1 MASTQTNRGGAS
13 NDLLANYATHRG
25 VRDEMIGADGAVKPA
40 WRDLMKHLGE
50 LSTEGLA
57 HRFARGDQYLSEA
70 GVFYRQ
76 YDDTVSSEREWPLS
90 HIPVVLGESE
100 WAEIGAGLVQ
110 RADLLEYVVRDFY
123 GANDLVRSGQIPAA
137 LLGQNPAWLRPM
149 MGVQP
154 KSEPF
159 LNFLSFEIGRGPDGR
174 WWVISDIV
182 ESPTTTGFAIENR
195 VALSRVFPNFF
206 SNAHVHRIAGF
217 FQAIQQ
223 RLFDLRGKGAGQIA
237 MLSPGPMNQNYAEH
251 AYLARYLGLLLVEGE
266 DLIVTDGQAMVRTVS
281 GPKPISLL
289 WNRVPSAMIDPL
301 ELEAASLIGTPGLLD
316 ALRRRNLRMLNAEG
330 AGVLE
335 TRALMAFLPKIARKH
350 LGQPL
355 IMPNIATWWC
365 GHAAERD
372 HVIRHCEQMMV
383 GSAFSTVPLMADP
396 GTFVFDADKLGSFP
410 DHVMSLLQTSGREL
424 VGQETVTLSTTPVY
438 ENEQLVARPMC
449 LRVFLVRTADGWQM
463 MPGGYARV
471 SGGDDPKAL
480 AMQRGGKVADVWIVS
495 DTPVPQTSLLTPK
508 ADAPTRAFSEGALP
522 SRSADNLFW
531 VGRNVERAEFNVRL
545 FRAYFA
551 RVSDGVSPGAPILRY
566 IRKHLL
572 FGVTH
577 DAATMAERFETP
589 LYGALQA
596 ATKIGDRFSPD
607 GMKALKDIVQNV
619 DRLHG
624 IKVEPD
630 DILTESSL
638 LLRKITGFSGLV
650 HENMYRSHG
659 WRFLSLGISLE
670 RAAGMVRVLRQL
682 GRADAPEGALNLALE
697 LGDSIVSHRAR
708 FSVVADIGS
717 VFHMLAL
724 DANNPRSVRFHVT
737 RANQQIK
744 ELPGQTGGAVLGDV
758 ARRILLLETQ
768 LATVTTD
775 GLTTELF
782 DRIER
787 ELWALSDA
795 LTETFL
801 V

>member
-1 MASTQTNRGGAS
+1 MVSTQINRGGAS
-13 NDLLANYATHRG
+13 NDLLANYATQPG
-25 VRDEMIGADGAVKPA
+25 VRDEMIGADGGVKPA
-40 WRDLMKHLGE
+40 WRDLMEHLGG
-50 LSTEGLA
+50 LTTEGLA
-57 HRFARGDQYLSEA
+57 HRFARGDQYLSDA

-110 RADLLEYVVRDFY
+110 RADLLEYVIRDFY

-223 RLFDLRGKGAGQIA
+223 RLFDLRGKGTGQIA

-281 GPKPISLL
+281 GPKPLSLL

-301 ELEAASLIGTPGLLD
+301 ELEAGSLIGTPGLLD
-316 ALRRRNLRMLNAEG
+316 ALRRRNLRMFNVEG
-330 AGVLE
+330 AGILE
-335 TRALMAFLPKIARKH
+335 TRALMAFLPKIARKR

-355 IMPNIATWWC
+355 LMPNIATWWC

-372 HVIRHCEQMMV
+372 HVIKHCEQMMV

-396 GTFVFDADKLGSFP
+396 GTLVFDADKQGSFP
-410 DHVMSLLQTSGREL
+410 DHVMSLLQSSGREL

-438 ENEQLVARPMC
+438 ENNRLVARPMG
-449 LRVFLVRTADGWQM
+449 LRVFLVRTANGWEM

-471 SGGDDPKAL
+471 SGGNDPKAM

-508 ADAPTRAFSEGALP
+508 PDAPARAFSEGALP
-522 SRSADNLFW
+522 SRAADNLFW

-551 RVSDGVSPGAPILRY
+551 RVSDGISPDAPILHY

-589 LYGALQA
+589 LYQALQA

-682 GRADAPEGALNLALE
+682 GLKDAPEGALNLALE

-708 FSVVADIGS
+708 FSVVADNAS

-775 GLTTELF
+775 HLTPALF
-782 DRIER
+782 DQIER
-787 ELWALSDA
+787 DLWALSDA

>member
-1 MASTQTNRGGAS
+1 MASAHINTGTAG
-13 NDLLANYATHRG
+13 NDLLANYTTQPG
-25 VRDEMIGADGAVKPA
+25 VHDEMIGADGAVKPA
-40 WRDLMKHLGE
+40 WRDLMDHLGG
-50 LSTEGLA
+50 LSPEGLA
-57 HRFARGDQYLSEA
+57 HRFARGDQYLREA

-110 RADLLEYVVRDFY
+110 RADLLEHVIQDFY
-123 GANDLVRSGQIPAA
+123 GANDLVRTGQIPAA

-149 MGVQP
+149 MGAHP

-159 LNFLSFEIGRGPDGR
+159 LNFLSFEIGRGPDGK
-174 WWVISDIV
+174 WWVISDLV

-195 VALSRVFPNFF
+195 VALTRVFPNFF
-206 SNAHVHRIAGF
+206 SNANVHRIAGF

-223 RLFDLRGKGAGQIA
+223 RLFDLRGKGTGQIA
-237 MLSPGPMNQNYAEH
+237 MLSPGPMHQHYAEH

-266 DLIVTDGQAMVRTVS
+266 DLIVTEGQAMVRTVS
-281 GPKPISLL
+281 GPKPLSLL
-289 WNRVPSAMIDPL
+289 WNRVPAAMIDPL
-301 ELEAASLIGTPGLLD
+301 ELDAGSLIGTPGLLD
-316 ALRRRNLRMLNAEG
+316 ALRRRTLRTLNGEG

-372 HVIRHCEQMMV
+372 HVINHCEQMMV

-396 GTFVFDADKLGSFP
+396 GTFVFDADKQGSFP
-410 DHVMSLLQTSGREL
+410 DHVTKLLQTSGREL

-438 ENEQLVARPMC
+438 ENGRLVARPMC
-449 LRVFLVRTADGWQM
+449 LRVFLVRTAGGWQM
-463 MPGGYARV
+463 MHGGYARV
-471 SGGDDPKAL
+471 SGGNDPKAL
-480 AMQRGGKVADVWIVS
+480 AMQRGGQVADVWVVS
-495 DTPVPQTSLLTPK
+495 DRPVPQTSLLTPT
-508 ADAPTRAFSEGALP
+508 ADAPTRAFSEAALP
-522 SRSADNLFW
+522 SRAADNLFW

-551 RVSDGVSPGAPILRY
+551 RISDGVSPDAPILRY
-566 IRKHLL
+566 IRKRLMYD
-572 FGVTH
+572 VSA
-577 DAATMAERFETP
+577 DVAKIAERFETP
-589 LYGALQA
+589 LYQGLHA

-607 GMKALKDIVQNV
+607 GMKALKDIVQDV
-619 DRLHG
+619 DRLRAT
-624 IKVEPD
+624 KVEPD
-630 DILTESSL
+630 EVLSEISL

-659 WRFLSLGISLE
+659 WRFLSLGTSLE
-670 RAAGMVRVLRQL
+670 RAAGMVRVLREL
-682 GRADAPEGALNLALE
+682 GRADAPDGALNLALE

-708 FSVVADIGS
+708 FSVVADRAS

-724 DANNPRSVRFHVT
+724 DGNNPRSIRFHVS

-744 ELPGQTGGAVLGDV
+744 ELPGQTGGAVLGAV
-758 ARRILLLETQ
+758 AQRVLLLETQ
-768 LATVTTD
+768 LATVSTD
-775 GLTTELF
+775 KLTGAVF
-782 DRIER
+782 DQIEA

-795 LTETFL
+795 LTETYL

>member
-1 MASTQTNRGGAS
+1 MVSTQINRGGAS
-13 NDLLANYATHRG
+13 NDLLANYATQPG
-25 VRDEMIGADGAVKPA
+25 VRDEMIGADGGVKPA
-40 WRDLMKHLGE
+40 WRDLMEHLGG
-50 LSTEGLA
+50 LTTEGLA
-57 HRFARGDQYLSEA
+57 HRFARGDQYLSDA

-110 RADLLEYVVRDFY
+110 RADLLEYVIRDFY

-223 RLFDLRGKGAGQIA
+223 RLFDLRGKGTGQIA

-281 GPKPISLL
+281 GPKPLSLL

-301 ELEAASLIGTPGLLD
+301 ELEAGSLIGTPGLLD
-316 ALRRRNLRMLNAEG
+316 ALRRRNLRMFNVEG
-330 AGVLE
+330 AGILE
-335 TRALMAFLPKIARKH
+335 TRALMAFLPKIARKR

-355 IMPNIATWWC
+355 LMPNIATWWC

-372 HVIRHCEQMMV
+372 HVIKHCEQMMV

-396 GTFVFDADKLGSFP
+396 GTLVFDADKQGSFP
-410 DHVMSLLQTSGREL
+410 DHVMSLLQSSGREL

-438 ENEQLVARPMC
+438 ENNRLVARPMG
-449 LRVFLVRTADGWQM
+449 LRVFLVRTANGWEM

-471 SGGDDPKAL
+471 SGGNDPKAM

-508 ADAPTRAFSEGALP
+508 PDAPARAFSEGALP
-522 SRSADNLFW
+522 SRAADNLFW

-551 RVSDGVSPGAPILRY
+551 RVSDGISPDAPILHY

-589 LYGALQA
+589 LYQALQA

-682 GRADAPEGALNLALE
+682 GLKDAPEGALNLALE

-708 FSVVADIGS
+708 FSVVADNAS

-775 GLTTELF
+775 HLTPALF
-782 DRIER
+782 DHMER
-787 ELWALSDA
+787 DLWALSDA